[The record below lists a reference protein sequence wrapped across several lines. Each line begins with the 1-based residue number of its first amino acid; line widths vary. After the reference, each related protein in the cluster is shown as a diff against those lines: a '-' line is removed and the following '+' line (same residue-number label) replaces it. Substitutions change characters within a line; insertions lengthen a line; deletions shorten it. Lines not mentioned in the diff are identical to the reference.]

1 MLGSPEKFVF
11 DTAMR
16 NNGVGRHATNAE
28 DVLIVHY
35 SRTILMVLLAMF
47 VVSVPAAAVAQTPLS
62 DQYMTDE
69 AVPGTAGGGGP
80 AVGGEVP
87 VDVKSISSASADKL
101 PFTGGQIALIALLG
115 VGLVALGVAGVAT
128 TRRRGS
134 STAS

>member
-11 DTAMR
+11 NAAMR
-16 NNGVGRHATNAE
+16 NNVVARHAPKAE
-28 DVLIVHY
+28 EELILHY
-35 SRTILMVLLAMF
+35 SRTLLMVLLAMF

-62 DQYMTDE
+62 DQYQTDD
-69 AVPGTAGGGGP
+69 AVPGTAGGSGA

-87 VDVKSISSASADKL
+87 VDVKSISSASAEKL

-128 TRRRGS
+128 TRKRGS
-134 STAS
+134 TTAS